1 MVSISI
7 SHVKVVCQNSAV
19 MAAERD
25 LRCGYLANHHRLVT
39 KLDTDAL
46 LPDLISSGL
55 ITPSEKELISREPTG
70 SQKTDHFL
78 MILHR
83 RGTVDSS
90 VYQKLLDL
98 LSDES
103 VAAGQF
109 IGETLKQIEAD
120 SRDEKVKARFTASEV
135 REGGVDDEDTVVK
148 SLSTNEVL
156 PQLVSYGV
164 VAWDENERI
173 R

>member
-1 MVSISI
+1 
-7 SHVKVVCQNSAV
+7 
-19 MAAERD
+19 MAAQRD
-25 LRCGYLANHHRLVT
+25 LRCGFLANHHSLVK

-46 LPDLISSGL
+46 LPDLISHGL
-55 ITPSEKELISREPTG
+55 ITPDEKELISHETTG
-70 SQKTDHFL
+70 SQKTDRFL
-78 MILHR
+78 TSLHR

-109 IGETLKQIEAD
+109 LSEVVKQIKAD
-120 SRDEKVKARFTASEV
+120 SSDENVKARFTNSDL
-135 REGGVDDEDTVVK
+135 REGDGDWNDEDNVVK
-148 SLSTNEVL
+148 SLSVKEVL

-164 VAWDENERI
+164 VTWNENDRI